1 MLEPSLVTR
10 GGLASRA
17 SAGRQHPNSRID
29 DLRCESTFELLD
41 PTAGHWVCGAL
52 PGAWLAMSPFTAGNL
67 MSKLKV
73 LGGKSQA

>member
-29 DLRCESTFELLD
+29 DSVLRID
-41 PTAGHWVCGAL
+41 PSNRSIQL
-52 PGAWLAMSPFTAGNL
+52 PGLGWSALNPIIRALVGDESPYTKAI
-67 MSKLKV
+67 
-73 LGGKSQA
+73 